1 MRSLRNGI
9 RPPDR
14 YRRIRLIRLLI
25 RLLTP
30 FRVRHPVR
38 MTSYTASTHVTVP
51 VRAAA
56 AALGTQF
63 LLPLC
68 LKREVTG
75 RPECTLGDPR
85 LQENSA

>member
-1 MRSLRNGI
+1 
-9 RPPDR
+9 
-14 YRRIRLIRLLI
+14 
-25 RLLTP
+25 
-30 FRVRHPVR
+30 